1 MDAMH
6 RFLTIILALVLSATC
21 ATRKEVI
28 ITDEGTTL
36 KYDCG
41 HFEPQAK
48 SHEETLALMRK
59 SIESM
64 ERARSEDN
72 IALLRS
78 LRAARELRDIRRL
91 EELIV
96 HEECARLK

>member
-1 MDAMH
+1 MH
-6 RFLTIILALVLSATC
+6 KLLTILILTLLILAAC
-21 ATRKEVI
+21 AAHKEI
-28 ITDEGTTL
+28 TITDEAAAL

-48 SHEETLALMRK
+48 SREETLAVMRK

-64 ERARSEDN
+64 ERARGEEN

>member
-1 MDAMH
+1 MH
-6 RFLTIILALVLSATC
+6 RLLTIILALLISAAC
-21 ATRKEVI
+21 AARREVAI
-28 ITDEGTTL
+28 AYEGTTL
-36 KYDCG
+36 KYDCS

-48 SHEETLALMRK
+48 SREETVAVLRK

-64 ERARSEDN
+64 ERARSEEN

-91 EELIV
+91 EELIISD
-96 HEECARLK
+96 